1 MSLRF
6 GVVAV
11 TTLLALLLSPWA
23 TAQSAKVRASAG
35 VDLAARLSEVQA
47 NPALADNLF
56 KTGRRVA
63 AVCAN
68 CHGDGGNSVKPEIP
82 NLADQNPAYMLEQ
95 LRQFAE
101 GRRRNEFMEGIIKA
115 MTADEKVGM
124 VLFYSAQ
131 KVQHKPV
138 TETALAAQ
146 GQTYYR
152 QNCMAC
158 HGEAGRGNEK
168 MARVAGQQTKYL
180 DLTLKRYRVGS
191 GVRVDPMMA
200 GSTRTMTD
208 ADIQAVIAYVSAMP

>member
-1 MSLRF
+1 MAKRFLVAMLTGVLAVLVSLPA
-6 GVVAV
+6 G
-11 TTLLALLLSPWA
+11 
-23 TAQSAKVRASAG
+23 AQSSKVRLSAS
-35 VDLAARLSEVQA
+35 VDLTARLREAQA
-47 NPALADNLF
+47 DPVLADTLF
-56 KTGRRVA
+56 KAGRKVA

-68 CHGDGGNSVKPEIP
+68 CHGEGGNSVKPEIP
-82 NLADQNPAYMLEQ
+82 NLADQNPAYLLEQ
-95 LRQFAE
+95 LRQFAD
-101 GRRRNEFMEGIIKA
+101 GRRRNEFMEGIIKV
-115 MTADEKVGM
+115 MSADEKVGM